1 MLEVRKVVNKF
12 FPDKLSFLVL
22 TAACSVIL
30 ISMGLRQ
37 TFGLF
42 FSAFENSLGVTRT
55 EFGLAIGI
63 QMLFWGMFAPIFG
76 LLADKFGGNKAVFLG
91 FVIFGLGIFMLYSG
105 PNTGIFFQLALG
117 VLIGIALGATAIG
130 VPVSE
135 VGKHFPNETR
145 TIATGIVT
153 AAASIGYFLSPLLT
167 KYSLVN
173 YDWEQTL
180 KYFMI
185 FIVFGLITSLF
196 LLPAKSLINSS
207 QADREQTFFSA
218 IKEAF
223 SHKGYVLL
231 VLGFFV
237 CGFQITLV
245 GTHIPGYMQERGMSG
260 WPATIILALIGFFN
274 IFGTL
279 GMGYLGTKYKKKNLL
294 SILYSLRAVSIC
306 VFIFSPPSMINSI
319 IFGVTFGLLWLS
331 TVPPTNGIV
340 AQIFGTK
347 YLSTL
352 FGIVFLC
359 HQFGAFAG
367 AFLGGYFFD
376 VFGSYDYAWYMA
388 IALSIFATAVHY
400 PIDEKKLIRH
410 TVAN

>member
-1 MLEVRKVVNKF
+1 MFKF
-12 FPDKLSFLVL
+12 IPNRIALIVL
-22 TAACSVIL
+22 ISACSIIF

-42 FSAFENSLGVTRT
+42 FEAFENGLGVTRT

-63 QMLFWGMFAPIFG
+63 QMLFWGIFAPIFG
-76 LLADKFGGNKAVFLG
+76 FLADKFGGSKAVLIG
-91 FVIFGLGIFMLYSG
+91 FIIFGLGIFTLYAG
-105 PNTGIFFQLALG
+105 PNTGIYFQISLG
-117 VLIGIALGATAIG
+117 VLVGTALGATAIG

-145 TIATGIVT
+145 TLATGYVT
-153 AAASIGYFLSPLLT
+153 AAASVGYFLSPLFTQYCLEG
-167 KYSLVN
+167 VG
-173 YDWEQTL
+173 WEQTL
-180 KYFMI
+180 KYFMY
-185 FIVFGLITSLF
+185 FIVFGLIASFF
-196 LLPAKSLINSS
+196 LLPSKTIINSS
-207 QADREQTFFSA
+207 QADRDQTFTSA

-223 SHKGYVLL
+223 AHKGYILL

-245 GTHIPGYMQERGMSG
+245 GTHVPGYMQDRGMGG
-260 WPATIILALIGFFN
+260 WSATIILALIGFFN

-279 GMGYLGTKYKKKNLL
+279 GMGFLGTKYKKKNLL
-294 SILYSLRAVSIC
+294 CILYALRAVSIC
-306 VFIFSPPSMINSI
+306 VFIFSPPSLLNSI
-319 IFGVTFGLLWLS
+319 IFGITFGLLWLS

-359 HQFGAFAG
+359 HQFCAFAG
-367 AFLGGYFFD
+367 AFLGGYFYD
-376 VFGSYDYAWYMA
+376 LYGSYDYAWYLA
-388 IALSIFATAVHY
+388 IALSIFATIVHY
-400 PIDEKKLIRH
+400 PIDEARLVRVDKTI
-410 TVAN
+410 

>member
-1 MLEVRKVVNKF
+1 MFKFIPNK
-12 FPDKLSFLVL
+12 LALIVL
-22 TAACSVIL
+22 ISACSIIF

-42 FSAFENSLGVTRT
+42 FEAFEKGLGVTRT

-63 QMLFWGMFAPIFG
+63 QMLFWGIFAPIFG
-76 LLADKFGGNKAVFLG
+76 FLADKLGGNKAVFIG
-91 FVIFGLGIFMLYSG
+91 FVIFGLGIYMLFSG
-105 PNTGIFFQLALG
+105 PNTGVFFQIGLG
-117 VLIGIALGATAIG
+117 VLVGIALGATAIG

-135 VGKHFPNETR
+135 VGKHFPNESR
-145 TIATGIVT
+145 TMATGIVT

-167 KYSLVN
+167 KYSLEMF
-173 YDWEQTL
+173 DWERTL
-180 KYFMI
+180 MNFMF
-185 FIVFGLITSLF
+185 FIAFGLIVSIFLF
-196 LLPAKSLINSS
+196 PAKTLINSS
-207 QADREQTFFSA
+207 QADRDQTFASA
-218 IKEAF
+218 IREAF

-245 GTHIPGYMQERGMSG
+245 GTHVPGYMQDRGMGG
-260 WPATIILALIGFFN
+260 WTATIILALIGFFN

-294 SILYSLRAVSIC
+294 CILYALRALSIC
-306 VFIFSPPSMINSI
+306 VFIFSPPSLLNSI
-319 IFGVTFGLLWLS
+319 IFGITFGLLWLS

-367 AFLGGYFFD
+367 AFLGGYFYD
-376 VFGSYDYAWYMA
+376 LYGSYDYAWYMA
-388 IALSIFATAVHY
+388 IALSIFATIVHF
-400 PIDEKKLIRH
+400 PIDEQPLKRELKYS
-410 TVAN
+410 

>member
-1 MLEVRKVVNKF
+1 MFKF
-12 FPDKLSFLVL
+12 IPNRVALIVL
-22 TAACSVIL
+22 ISACSIIF

-42 FSAFENSLGVTRT
+42 FEAFENGLGVTRT

-63 QMLFWGMFAPIFG
+63 QMLFWGIFAPIFG
-76 LLADKFGGNKAVFLG
+76 FLADKFGGSKAVLIG
-91 FVIFGLGIFMLYSG
+91 FIIFGLGIFTLYAG
-105 PNTGIFFQLALG
+105 PNTGIYFQISLG
-117 VLIGIALGATAIG
+117 VLVGTALGATAIG

-145 TIATGIVT
+145 TLATGYVT
-153 AAASIGYFLSPLLT
+153 AAASVGYFLSPLFT
-167 KYSLVN
+167 QYSLEGVG
-173 YDWEQTL
+173 WEQTL
-180 KYFMI
+180 KYFMY
-185 FIVFGLITSLF
+185 FIVFGLISSFF
-196 LLPAKSLINSS
+196 LLPSKTIINSS
-207 QADREQTFFSA
+207 QADRDQTFTSA

-223 SHKGYVLL
+223 AHKGYILL

-245 GTHIPGYMQERGMSG
+245 GTHVPGYMQDRGMAG
-260 WPATIILALIGFFN
+260 WSATIILALIGFFN

-279 GMGYLGTKYKKKNLL
+279 GMGFLGTKYKKKNLL
-294 SILYSLRAVSIC
+294 CILYALRAVSIC
-306 VFIFSPPSMINSI
+306 VFIFSPPSLLNSI
-319 IFGVTFGLLWLS
+319 IFGITFGLLWLS

-367 AFLGGYFFD
+367 AFLGGYFYD
-376 VFGSYDYAWYMA
+376 LYGSYDYAWYMA
-388 IALSIFATAVHY
+388 IALSIFATIVHY
-400 PIDEKKLIRH
+400 PINEDRLVRVDKSI
-410 TVAN
+410 

>member
-1 MLEVRKVVNKF
+1 MFKFVPNKVAF
-12 FPDKLSFLVL
+12 IVL
-22 TAACSVIL
+22 ISACCIIL

-42 FSAFENSLGVTRT
+42 FKAFEEGIGCTRT

-63 QMLFWGMFAPIFG
+63 QMLFWGIFAPIFG
-76 LLADKFGGNKAVFLG
+76 FLADKFGGSKAVIIG
-91 FVIFGLGIFMLYSG
+91 FIIFGLGIYMLYSG
-105 PNTGIFFQLALG
+105 PNTGIYFQISLG
-117 VLIGIALGATAIG
+117 VLIGTALGATAIG

-145 TIATGIVT
+145 TLATGYVT
-153 AAASIGYFLSPLLT
+153 AAASIGYFLSPLFT
-167 KYSLVN
+167 QYSLGVVG
-173 YDWEQTL
+173 WEQTL
-180 KYFMI
+180 KYFMYFI
-185 FIVFGLITSLF
+185 FFGLIASFF
-196 LLPAKSLINSS
+196 LLPSKTILNST
-207 QADREQTFFSA
+207 QADRDQSFSSA

-223 SHKGYVLL
+223 AHKGYNLL

-245 GTHIPGYMQERGMSG
+245 GTHIPGYMQERGMGG
-260 WPATIILALIGFFN
+260 WSATIILALIGLFN

-294 SILYSLRAVSIC
+294 SILYALRAVSIC
-306 VFIFSPPSMINSI
+306 VFIFSPPSLLNSI
-319 IFGVTFGLLWLS
+319 IFGITFGLLWLS

-367 AFLGGYFFD
+367 AFLGGYFYD
-376 VFGSYDYAWYMA
+376 LYGSYDYAWYIA
-388 IALSIFATAVHY
+388 IALSIFATLVHY
-400 PIDEKKLIRH
+400 PIDESRIVRVDN
-410 TVAN
+410 TI

>member
-1 MLEVRKVVNKF
+1 MFKF
-12 FPDKLSFLVL
+12 VPNRLALIALIS
-22 TAACSVIL
+22 ACTIIL

-42 FSAFENSLGVTRT
+42 FKAFEEGIGCTRT

-63 QMLFWGMFAPIFG
+63 QMLFWGMFAPLFG
-76 LLADKFGGNKAVFLG
+76 MIADKFGGNKAVFLG
-91 FVIFGLGIFMLYSG
+91 FIIFGIGIYMLYSG
-105 PNTGIFFQLALG
+105 PNTGIFFQISLG

-135 VGKHFPNETR
+135 VGKHFTNETR
-145 TIATGIVT
+145 TIATGLVT
-153 AAASIGYFLSPLLT
+153 AAASVGYFLSPLFT
-167 KYSLVN
+167 QYSLEEVG
-173 YDWEQTL
+173 WIQTL

-185 FIVFGLITSLF
+185 FIGFGLIASLF
-196 LLPAKSLINSS
+196 LLPSKTLIGSS
-207 QADREQTFFSA
+207 QADRDQTFVSA

-245 GTHIPGYMQERGMSG
+245 GTHIPGYMQERGMGG
-260 WPATIILALIGFFN
+260 WSATIILALIGFFN

-279 GMGYLGTKYKKKNLL
+279 SMGYLGTKYKKKNLL

-306 VFIFSPPSMINSI
+306 IFIFSPPSMINSI
-319 IFGVTFGLLWLS
+319 VFGVTFGLLWLS

-376 VFGSYDYAWYMA
+376 KFGSYDYAWYMA
-388 IALSIFATAVHY
+388 IALSIFATIIHY
-400 PIDEKKLIRH
+400 PIDERRIERVDN
-410 TVAN
+410 TI

>member
-1 MLEVRKVVNKF
+1 MKNF
-12 FPDKLSFLVL
+12 FPNNLALIVL
-22 TAACSVIL
+22 ASACCVIL

-42 FSAFENSLGVTRT
+42 FDAFENGLGVTRT

-63 QMLFWGMFAPIFG
+63 QMLFWGIFAPIFG
-76 LLADKFGGNKAVFLG
+76 FLADKFGGNKAVFLG
-91 FVIFGLGIFMLYSG
+91 FIIFALGIFMLYSG
-105 PNTGIFFQLALG
+105 PNTGIYFQLALG
-117 VLIGIALGATAIG
+117 VMIGIALGATAIG

-167 KYSLVN
+167 KYSLIEF
-173 YDWEQTL
+173 DWEQTL

-185 FIVFGLITSLF
+185 FIVIGLIVSLF
-196 LLPAKSLINSS
+196 LFPSKTVINSS
-207 QADREQTFFSA
+207 QADRDQTFFSA

-223 SHKGYVLL
+223 SHNGYVLL

-245 GTHIPGYMQERGMSG
+245 GTHIPGYMQDRGMAG
-260 WPATIILALIGFFN
+260 WSATIILALIGFFN

-294 SILYSLRAVSIC
+294 SILYFLRAVSIC
-306 VFIFSPPSMINSI
+306 VFIFSPPSMLNSI
-319 IFGVTFGLLWLS
+319 IFGVSFGLLWLS

-376 VFGSYDYAWYMA
+376 KYGSYDYAWYMA
-388 IALSIFATAVHY
+388 IALSLFATLVHY
-400 PIDEKKLIRH
+400 PIDERRIERVDN
-410 TVAN
+410 TI

>member
-1 MLEVRKVVNKF
+1 MFKF
-12 FPDKLSFLVL
+12 IPNRVALIVL
-22 TAACSVIL
+22 ISACCIIF

-42 FSAFENSLGVTRT
+42 FEAFENGLGVTRT

-63 QMLFWGMFAPIFG
+63 QMLFWGIFAPIFG
-76 LLADKFGGNKAVFLG
+76 FLADKFGGNKAVLIG
-91 FVIFGLGIFMLYSG
+91 FVIFGLGIFMLYAG
-105 PNTGIFFQLALG
+105 PNTGIYFQISLG
-117 VLIGIALGATAIG
+117 VLVGTALGATAIG

-145 TIATGIVT
+145 TLATGYVT
-153 AAASIGYFLSPLLT
+153 AAASVGYFLSPLFT
-167 KYSLVN
+167 QYSLGEAG
-173 YDWEQTL
+173 WEQTL
-180 KYFMI
+180 KYFMY
-185 FIVFGLITSLF
+185 FIVFGLIASFF
-196 LLPAKSLINSS
+196 LLPSKTIINSS
-207 QADREQTFFSA
+207 QADRDQTFVSA
-218 IKEAF
+218 MKEAF
-223 SHKGYVLL
+223 AHRGYILL

-245 GTHIPGYMQERGMSG
+245 GTHVPGYMQDRGMGG
-260 WPATIILALIGFFN
+260 WSATIILALIGFFN

-279 GMGYLGTKYKKKNLL
+279 GMGFLGTKYKKKNLL
-294 SILYSLRAVSIC
+294 CILYALRAVSIC
-306 VFIFSPPSMINSI
+306 VFIFSPPSLLNSI
-319 IFGVTFGLLWLS
+319 IFGITFGLLWLS

-367 AFLGGYFFD
+367 AFLGGYFYD
-376 VFGSYDYAWYMA
+376 IYGSYDYAWYVA
-388 IALSIFATAVHY
+388 IGLSIFATIVHY
-400 PIDEKKLIRH
+400 PIDEARLVRVDKTI
-410 TVAN
+410 

>member
-1 MLEVRKVVNKF
+1 MLRFVPNR
-12 FPDKLSFLVL
+12 LALIVL
-22 TAACSVIL
+22 FSACIIIL

-42 FSAFENSLGVTRT
+42 FKAFEEGIGCTRT

-63 QMLFWGMFAPIFG
+63 QMLFWGLFAPMFG
-76 LLADKFGGNKAVFLG
+76 FLADKFGGSKAVFIG
-91 FVIFGLGIFMLYSG
+91 FIIFGIGIYMLYAG
-105 PNTGIFFQLALG
+105 PNTGIFFQISLG

-145 TIATGIVT
+145 TLATGYVT
-153 AAASIGYFLSPLLT
+153 AAASVGYFLSPLFT
-167 KYSLVN
+167 QYSLGEVG
-173 YDWEQTL
+173 WEQTL
-180 KYFMI
+180 KYFMFFI
-185 FIVFGLITSLF
+185 FIGLIASLF
-196 LLPAKSLINSS
+196 LLPSKELINSS
-207 QADREQTFFSA
+207 QADREQSFLAA

-245 GTHIPGYMQERGMSG
+245 GTHVPGYMQDRGMGG
-260 WPATIILALIGFFN
+260 WTATIILALIGLFN

-279 GMGYLGTKYKKKNLL
+279 GMGYLGTKYRKKNLL
-294 SILYSLRAVSIC
+294 SILYLLRAVSIC
-306 VFIFSPPSMINSI
+306 VFIFSPPSLLNSI
-319 IFGVTFGLLWLS
+319 IFGITFGLLWLS

-367 AFLGGYFFD
+367 AYLGGYFYD
-376 VFGSYDYAWYMA
+376 QFGSYDYAWYIA
-388 IALSIFATAVHY
+388 IALSIFATVVHY
-400 PIDEKKLIRH
+400 PIDESPLIREQKGY
-410 TVAN
+410 

>member
-1 MLEVRKVVNKF
+1 MIKKFIPNK
-12 FPDKLSFLVL
+12 LALIVIIS
-22 TAACSVIL
+22 ACTIIL

-42 FSAFENSLGVTRT
+42 FKAFEEGIGCTRT

-63 QMLFWGMFAPIFG
+63 QMLFWGMFAPLFG
-76 LLADKFGGNKAVFLG
+76 LLADKFGGNKAVFSG
-91 FVIFGLGIFMLYSG
+91 FIIFGLGIYMLYAG
-105 PNTGIFFQLALG
+105 PNTGIFFQISLG
-117 VLIGIALGATAIG
+117 VLVGIALGATAIG

-135 VGKHFPNETR
+135 VGKHFPNQTR
-145 TIATGIVT
+145 TLATGIVT
-153 AAASIGYFLSPLLT
+153 AAASLGYFLSPLFT
-167 KYSLVN
+167 QYSLSLVG
-173 YDWEQTL
+173 WVQTL

-185 FIVFGLITSLF
+185 FIGLGLIAAIFLF
-196 LLPAKSLINSS
+196 PAKTIIESS
-207 QADREQTFFSA
+207 KIDREQTFYSA

-223 SHKGYVLL
+223 SHKGYMLL
-231 VLGFFV
+231 VIGFFV

-245 GTHIPGYMQERGMSG
+245 GTHIPGYMQDRGMGG
-260 WPATIILALIGFFN
+260 WSATIILALIGFFN

-294 SILYSLRAVSIC
+294 SILYALRAISIC
-306 VFIFSPPSMINSI
+306 IFIFSPPSMINSI
-319 IFGVTFGLLWLS
+319 IFGISFGLLWLS

-367 AFLGGYFFD
+367 AFLGGYFYD
-376 VFGSYDYAWYMA
+376 VYGSYDYAWYIA
-388 IALSIFATAVHY
+388 IILSVFATLVHY
-400 PIDEKKLIRH
+400 PIDEKPLIRD
-410 TVAN
+410 NSINYSK

>member
-1 MLEVRKVVNKF
+1 MFKF
-12 FPDKLSFLVL
+12 IPNRLALITLIS
-22 TAACSVIL
+22 ACTIIL

-42 FSAFENSLGVTRT
+42 FKAFEEGIGCTRT

-63 QMLFWGMFAPIFG
+63 QMLFWGMFAPLFG
-76 LLADKFGGNKAVFLG
+76 IIADRFGGNRAVFFG
-91 FVIFGLGIFMLYSG
+91 FIIFGLGIYMLYSG
-105 PNTGIFFQLALG
+105 PNTGIFFQISLG

-145 TIATGIVT
+145 TIATGLVT
-153 AAASIGYFLSPLLT
+153 AAASVGYFLSPLFT
-167 KYSLVN
+167 QYSLGEVG
-173 YDWEQTL
+173 WVQTL

-185 FIVFGLITSLF
+185 FIGFGLIASLF
-196 LLPAKSLINSS
+196 LLPSKSIIEST
-207 QADREQTFFSA
+207 QADRDQTFISA
-218 IKEAF
+218 INEAF
-223 SHKGYVLL
+223 AHRGYVLL

-245 GTHIPGYMQERGMSG
+245 GTHIPGYMQDRGMGG
-260 WPATIILALIGFFN
+260 WSATIILALIGFFN

-294 SILYSLRAVSIC
+294 SILYFLRAVSIC
-306 VFIFSPPSMINSI
+306 LFIFSPPSMINSI

-376 VFGSYDYAWYMA
+376 KYGSYDYAWYMA
-388 IALSIFATAVHY
+388 IALSVFATLIHY
-400 PIDEKKLIRH
+400 PIDERRIERVNN
-410 TVAN
+410 TI

>member
-1 MLEVRKVVNKF
+1 MLKF
-12 FPDKLSFLVL
+12 IPNRVALIVLLS
-22 TAACSVIL
+22 ACSIIF

-42 FSAFENSLGVTRT
+42 FEAFENGLGVTRT

-63 QMLFWGMFAPIFG
+63 QMLFWGIFAPIFG
-76 LLADKFGGNKAVFLG
+76 FLADKFGGSKAVLIG
-91 FVIFGLGIFMLYSG
+91 FVIFGLGIFILYAG
-105 PNTGIFFQLALG
+105 PNTGIYFQISLG
-117 VLIGIALGATAIG
+117 VLVGTALGATAIG

-145 TIATGIVT
+145 TLATGYVT
-153 AAASIGYFLSPLLT
+153 AAASVGYFLSPLFT
-167 KYSLVN
+167 QYSLGGVG
-173 YDWEQTL
+173 WEQTL
-180 KYFMI
+180 KYFMY
-185 FIVFGLITSLF
+185 FIIFGLIASFF
-196 LLPAKSLINSS
+196 LLPSKTIINSS
-207 QADREQTFFSA
+207 QADRDQTFISA

-223 SHKGYVLL
+223 AHKGYVLL

-245 GTHIPGYMQERGMSG
+245 GTHVPGYMQDRGMAG
-260 WPATIILALIGFFN
+260 WSATIILALIGFFN

-279 GMGYLGTKYKKKNLL
+279 GMGFLGTKYKKKNLL
-294 SILYSLRAVSIC
+294 CVLYALRAVSIC
-306 VFIFSPPSMINSI
+306 VFIFSPPSLLNSI
-319 IFGVTFGLLWLS
+319 IFGITFGLLWLS

-367 AFLGGYFFD
+367 AFLGGYFYD
-376 VFGSYDYAWYMA
+376 LYGSYDYAWYLA
-388 IALSIFATAVHY
+388 IALSIFATIVHY
-400 PIDEKKLIRH
+400 PIDEARLVRVNKTI
-410 TVAN
+410 